1 MWYLGC
7 TNETLRSVANM
18 MRLLMLLIPLLL
30 VGLCRP
36 AQASL
41 REAWPD
47 SLASHPGFNAASR
60 AEILSFAA
68 ELLTSEL
75 LPLEELTQQLGAE
88 EADGL
93 RLEQYRQLLWRR
105 LLTAYR
111 AASRECQRCP
121 QPDSVAQLRQLVMS
135 PPVLPERYRAW
146 QRLSRQY
153 HAGYLQ
159 YLLRRALAGQHTANE
174 SAMLTP
180 DELTGFELMDGEFL
194 LSFEGGPSP
203 VGDSSAR
210 LARLLAQSGQ
220 NGVFFLIGHTL
231 QDRLHMGSLSASA
244 YADNC
249 VATQGMQDQVLPQQ
263 GDWLASL
270 EQGRQLLQ
278 SLTDTTRLPW
288 FRPPDGIRDLE
299 ISTRAPGRLILWN
312 IDSRDD
318 AADASNER
326 VRDDVMTQMLLW
338 RRGVI
343 RFHDAQPW
351 AMRVLPD
358 LFLRLQTSPVRWV
371 DCRTYADH

>member
-1 MWYLGC
+1 
-7 TNETLRSVANM
+7 M

-121 QPDSVAQLRQLVMS
+121 QPDSVVQLRQLVMS

-146 QRLSRQY
+146 QRL
-153 HAGYLQ
+153 
-159 YLLRRALAGQHTANE
+159 
-174 SAMLTP
+174 
-180 DELTGFELMDGEFL
+180 
-194 LSFEGGPSP
+194 
-203 VGDSSAR
+203 
-210 LARLLAQSGQ
+210 
-220 NGVFFLIGHTL
+220 
-231 QDRLHMGSLSASA
+231 
-244 YADNC
+244 
-249 VATQGMQDQVLPQQ
+249 
-263 GDWLASL
+263 
-270 EQGRQLLQ
+270 
-278 SLTDTTRLPW
+278 
-288 FRPPDGIRDLE
+288 
-299 ISTRAPGRLILWN
+299 
-312 IDSRDD
+312 
-318 AADASNER
+318 
-326 VRDDVMTQMLLW
+326 
-338 RRGVI
+338 
-343 RFHDAQPW
+343 
-351 AMRVLPD
+351 
-358 LFLRLQTSPVRWV
+358 
-371 DCRTYADH
+371 